1 VTLFDDR
8 DITNIRP
15 AEVLRAAGIALVP
28 QYRSVFPQMTVQENL
43 TLGLYVQRDRASVQ
57 NRLSYAYDV
66 FPQLVSRLSS
76 DVSVG

>member
-1 VTLFDDR
+1 MCRPARAGLADAQLPNRRVTLFDDR

-43 TLGLYVQRDRASVQ
+43 TLGL
-57 NRLSYAYDV
+57 
-66 FPQLVSRLSS
+66 
-76 DVSVG
+76 